1 MLVKAIKTY
10 NDLQLNRLV
19 KLGEE
24 FETTDAR
31 AEALVK
37 AGVCEALSTP
47 TPEKVATKSKP
58 KAKKEA

>member
-31 AEALVK
+31 AEALVY
-37 AGVCEALSTP
+37 AGVCEAVATP
-47 TPEKVATKSKP
+47 TTEKVATKSKS